1 GKQSRDAGCGGRDP
15 DHLAELDAEH
25 RGKTRASALGEA
37 PCRHVHHARPRRD
50 GQQKGGEGEE
60 ENRGGGGHRV
70 DDDVGSRLFGA
81 VEGSTRLEAAFGI
94 KKTSALQR
102 SSSCYVPVLTSDTSV
117 RRTIRERRIRVP
129 TGSGRSAARST
140 KFAATKRG
148 DRPRRKAG
156 EGERER
162 SGQQPSVYLLV
173 IDRRASRAPPIKET
187 SQAGRL
193 LPLLAPNVRYRK
205 RTRSGRP
212 HRLALHHVHDGDQ
225 DDGPDQ
231 GDDERD
237 DKARRLGS
245 EEQGEDESAQE

>member
-1 GKQSRDAGCGGRDP
+1 MEAKPARLPWARLRAVTYNTPGPGETVSRKVARAKRRTVEAGIVLMMMFDRDFLGRWRDRP
-15 DHLAELDAEH
+15 AWNPLPGSK
-25 RGKTRASALGEA
+25 RRARCSA
-37 PCRHVHHARPRRD
+37 
-50 GQQKGGEGEE
+50 
-60 ENRGGGGHRV
+60 
-70 DDDVGSRLFGA
+70 RL
-81 VEGSTRLEAAFGI
+81 
-94 KKTSALQR
+94 
-102 SSSCYVPVLTSDTSV
+102 CYVPVLTSDTSV
-117 RRTIRERRIRVP
+117 RRTIRERRIRGP